1 MAAQAAVL
9 SFLLDAGWGDEVAPW
24 GRAQLWK
31 LPAYGPREA
40 QAIPLCKKPDFSQ
53 KGPGNTTVQ
62 EACVF
67 PEGPCCSRN
76 QLPMGRVCAA
86 GC

>member
-1 MAAQAAVL
+1 MAAQATVL

-40 QAIPLCKKPDFSQ
+40 QAIPLCKKPACSQ
-53 KGPGNTTVQ
+53 KGLAVAGTSSLWVESVQ
-62 EACVF
+62 QGAE
-67 PEGPCCSRN
+67 
-76 QLPMGRVCAA
+76 
-86 GC
+86 